1 MNGTSGISWRQVR
14 VGLAVTTAII
24 VLALAIFFVG
34 ETGAVFGERYR
45 LITLVPSASGL
56 LQGASVRLA
65 GQDVGKVERIEFVPV
80 AERSHPDHVLKITLG
95 VNRAVKEQIRSDSEA
110 RIRTVGLLG
119 DKIIDLT
126 PGSAEARMLEQG
138 DTVASAVALD
148 YEQMLGTA
156 FELVD
161 DVAVMLRS
169 LRSIADSL
177 LVGRGTAGQLL
188 MDTTLY
194 AELIRTSR
202 SMNRFLTTVAGGEGV
217 LAQLAEDD
225 QLYENLRSVI
235 ADLDTLTAVLVSG
248 EGTLSRLL
256 TDETLYWQLAATSA
270 RADSLL
276 ASLEAGEG
284 TLGQLMTDQELYES
298 VLKLLVDMQTVV
310 AELREN
316 PRKYVPPIRVF

>member
-1 MNGTSGISWRQVR
+1 MNGRSRISWRQVR
-14 VGLAVTTAII
+14 VGLAVTVALV
-24 VLALAIFFVG
+24 VLALTIFFVG

-45 LITLVPSASGL
+45 LITLMPSANGL
-56 LQGASVRLA
+56 IQGANVRLA

-95 VNRAVKEQIRSDSEA
+95 VNRAVSEQIRADSEA
-110 RIRTVGLLG
+110 RIRTLGLLG

-126 PGSAEARMLEQG
+126 PGTADAPVLEED

-148 YEQMLGTA
+148 YEQMLGSA

-161 DVAVMLRS
+161 DVAVMLGN

-177 LVGRGTAGQLL
+177 LAGHGTAGRLL

-194 AELIRTSR
+194 AEMLRTSR
-202 SMNRFLTTVAGGEGV
+202 SMNRFLNTVGSGEGV

-225 QLYENLRSVI
+225 QLYEDLRSVI

-256 TDETLYWQLAATSA
+256 TDETLYWQLAGASA

-276 ASLEAGEG
+276 AALEAGEG

-310 AELREN
+310 TELREN